1 MTKNLDIFK
10 DIKNRNIKRVKIYK
24 NLFKLVD
31 KKFPYLKKDVLEA
44 YIKENK
50 NTLYTLYNFKGGN
63 GINSSTDNNIIPN
76 LFNNVITKL
85 KEHYGGTDLANI
97 VSALRSSSLPIAPS
111 NKVAEEIVPTG
122 QPQGTEK
129 LKILD
134 ELIKQLLLLKDTN
147 VLKPE
152 EFLKITDALKT
163 GQEIDKNDINVAM
176 IGIFDD
182 FAENAPQW
190 DLILEYSKDFES
202 FKELMNAVKK
212 ELRIKAAD
220 NKAELIVA
228 LAIGKLGALFTPA
241 APNMGPL
248 QKINEREQ
256 NLAAAA
262 TEDSGLIVAQP
273 QQSQTGGASNDSA
286 EDASTKKEFENKM
299 KEQNELISKIKK
311 ESSELSQIIS
321 QLLSEYSK
329 SYSFEADDLEHADA
343 TFVKN
348 KEDELKRIL
357 TNGELSN
364 EERSLVSK
372 WAAIKEEQKWVDG
385 LSTKINKAKE
395 LYETVQKGITKLAS
409 VPNDPELEEVLRN
422 LTLLNDGNLDAN
434 AQDTNHDKFSLPTY
448 LSNVLNEI
456 NAAYKL
462 IYKSYNNAGESVTK
476 RLANPQVQNAQ
487 TRSGLSE
494 ITKQRNIAKSTLLT
508 KIGNKIKD
516 IDKNL
521 SYIDNNKITNDDAIK
536 ISANENFNNLKT
548 PSETEADATTA
559 TAALTKLKTKLVAIQ
574 SQITAYP
581 IPQKTTSESYS
592 EDENK
597 EYKNNIEA
605 YIGKFDF
612 PQFEIKYE
620 EKTQDKSAN
629 TIESH
634 IKEIQKKVDDTIIRQ
649 MLRTLDMKAKT
660 QLSPEYGVLN
670 DNPTLLDDI
679 YNRYIKSKKTDGN
692 LFAAINLENL
702 LNANNLIPSEVL
714 KITTFDKMIFA
725 FVIILFRLIAVTI
738 VEYMIEKEWV
748 LSLANT
754 IIAIGVIYTL
764 LFVGFVM
771 IVNFDLWRLRILFNY
786 VNLHVNTSIIL
797 THLAIVWGFFGIIL
811 VLIYN
816 INFGISGLV
825 TTIASDEDKAK
836 LEYRIEMITALIW
849 VVILLLVA
857 IF

>member
-63 GINSSTDNNIIPN
+63 GIHSSTDNNIIPN

-85 KEHYGGTDLANI
+85 KQHYGGTDLADI

-111 NKVAEEIVPTG
+111 TNKLG
-122 QPQGTEK
+122 QQPSEALQEQQGTEEEK
-129 LKILD
+129 LKILN
-134 ELIKQLLLLKDTN
+134 EIVKQLLLLKDTG

-152 EFLKITDALKT
+152 ELQKFTDALKT
-163 GQEIDKNDINVAM
+163 GQEINKNDINVAM

-202 FKELMNAVKK
+202 FKEIMNAVKK
-212 ELRIKAAD
+212 ELRNKAAD

-256 NLAAAA
+256 KLAAAA
-262 TEDSGLIVAQP
+262 TADSGLIVAQP
-273 QQSQTGGASNDSA
+273 QKGGASNDSA

-329 SYSFEADDLEHADA
+329 SYSFEADDLDHADA

-434 AQDTNHDKFSLPTY
+434 AKDTTHDKFSLPTY

-487 TRSGLSE
+487 TSSGLSE

-516 IDKNL
+516 IDKN
-521 SYIDNNKITNDDAIK
+521 IGDIGGNNITNDETI
-536 ISANENFNNLKT
+536 INSANEIFNRLQT
-548 PSETEADATTA
+548 PSEPASDAKTALENLKKKFTE
-559 TAALTKLKTKLVAIQ
+559 IQ
-574 SQITAYP
+574 KNITAYP
-581 IPQKTTSESYS
+581 IPQKTTSESYTAP
-592 EDENK
+592 ENDT
-597 EYKNNIEA
+597 YKTNIED

-612 PQFEIKYE
+612 QQFEIKYE

-629 TIESH
+629 TIENH